1 MSGIL
6 VSQEYLLDRL
16 VEEPMKRDVTFESE
30 GAEMSGWYYSP
41 DTAPPWP
48 LVVMAHGFSATKQMV
63 ADRYAE
69 AFSEAGLAVL
79 LYDHRGFGASGG
91 EPRQQI
97 NPWVQARGYLD
108 AVSFAATLDDVDSS
122 RIAVWGDSYSSGA
135 ALVVAAL
142 DDRVA
147 ALAVQVPALGAE
159 VPPNDPDGALR
170 ESIEQTVR
178 SGSVKPTA
186 DEIRGP
192 MPVVWDDQDSRP
204 SALQPETAFRWFNG
218 YGTRTGTNWTNEVT
232 VVRPEHPVQWYPG
245 LCASDVSCPTLFV
258 VSPDDEMVRS
268 SPAVARD
275 AYERLTG
282 PKEWVEIPG
291 GHFGLLY
298 YPSETFDRASSAQS
312 RFLTETLLADDE

>member
-1 MSGIL
+1 VPGIPI
-6 VSQEYLLDRL
+6 SQEYLLGRL

-48 LVVMAHGFSATKQMV
+48 VVVMAHGFSATKQMV

-97 NPWVQARGYLD
+97 NPWLQARGYRD
-108 AVSFAATLDDVDSS
+108 AISFAATLDDVDSS

-135 ALVVAAL
+135 SLVVAAL

-147 ALAVQVPALGAE
+147 ALVVQVPALGAE
-159 VPPNDPDGALR
+159 VPPDDPDGSLR
-170 ESIEQTVR
+170 EAIEQTVR
-178 SGSVKPTA
+178 SGSVEPTA

-192 MPVVWDDQDSRP
+192 MPVVWDVQERRP
-204 SALQPETAFRWFNG
+204 SALKPETAFRWFNG

-232 VVRPEHPVQWYPG
+232 VVRPRHPVQWYPG
-245 LCASDVSCPTLFV
+245 LCASDVSCPALFV

-275 AYERLTG
+275 AYERLAG
-282 PKEWVEIPG
+282 PKEWVEISG

-298 YPSETFDRASSAQS
+298 YPSETFDKASSAQS
-312 RFLTETLLADDE
+312 RFLTDTFLADDE